1 MSILFAFACAEFALW
16 LRRRDP
22 QAGLP
27 RTLRRAHCSRGG
39 SIGSDRNG
47 FGRSSL
53 NTTVSAVPAVSRFG
67 LLVMSD
73 AAPEQGV
80 CLVIGAGDGLG
91 ASIARAF
98 AREGLRVCVTRRLRH
113 TDAIDQLAETIRADG
128 GEAYAF
134 GLDAR
139 VEADVAALIER
150 IEREIGPIEVLVFNI
165 GANVRFPIVETTT
178 RVYSKVWE
186 MAALAGFLTS
196 REAARGMIERGRGTI
211 LFTGATASVRGGS
224 GFSAFAGAKHALRAL
239 AQSLAREL
247 GPKGVHVAH
256 VVIDGA
262 IDGAFIRSIMPDA
275 AERLAREEILVPDE
289 IARNYVWLHRQ
300 KRNAWTFEM
309 DLRPWSETW

>member
-1 MSILFAFACAEFALW
+1 MSEPDQK
-16 LRRRDP
+16 R
-22 QAGLP
+22 
-27 RTLRRAHCSRGG
+27 
-39 SIGSDRNG
+39 
-47 FGRSSL
+47 
-53 NTTVSAVPAVSRFG
+53 
-67 LLVMSD
+67 
-73 AAPEQGV
+73 GV
-80 CLVIGAGDGLG
+80 CLVVGAGDGLG
-91 ASIARAF
+91 AAIARAF
-98 AREGLRVCVTRRLRH
+98 AREGLIVCVTRRPRN
-113 TDAIDQLAETIRADG
+113 TEAIDKLAQAIEAEG
-128 GEAYAF
+128 GKAHAF

-139 VEADVAALIER
+139 LESDVAALIER
-150 IEREIGPIEVLVFNI
+150 IERDIGAIEVMVFNI

-196 REAARGMIERGRGTI
+196 REAARAMIARGRGAI
-211 LFTGATASVRGGS
+211 LFTGATASVRGGA

-275 AERLAREEILVPDE
+275 AEKLAREAILVPDE
-289 IARNYVWLHRQ
+289 IAKNYVWLYRQ
-300 KRNAWTFEM
+300 QRSAWTFEM

>member
-1 MSILFAFACAEFALW
+1 
-16 LRRRDP
+16 
-22 QAGLP
+22 
-27 RTLRRAHCSRGG
+27 
-39 SIGSDRNG
+39 
-47 FGRSSL
+47 
-53 NTTVSAVPAVSRFG
+53 
-67 LLVMSD
+67 MSD
-73 AAPEQGV
+73 GNGV

-91 ASIARAF
+91 GSIARAF
-98 AREGLRVCVTRRLRH
+98 AAEGLRVCVTRRPRH
-113 TDAIDQLAETIRADG
+113 MDAIDRLAAAIRGEG

-139 VEADVAALIER
+139 VEADVMGLIER
-150 IEREIGPIEVLVFNI
+150 IEREIGAIEVLVFNI
-165 GANVRFPIVETTT
+165 GANVRFPVVETTA

-196 REAARGMIERGRGTI
+196 REAARAMVGRGRGTI
-211 LFTGATASVRGGS
+211 LFTGATASVRGGA

-262 IDGAFIRSIMPDA
+262 IDGDFIRGRMPDA
-275 AERLAREEILVPDE
+275 AEKLEREEILVPDE
-289 IARNYVWLHRQ
+289 IAKNYVWLHRQ
-300 KRNAWTFEM
+300 RRSAWTFEM